1 MQLVE
6 VGAAAGLW
14 LLGSIPLS
22 AAACVGQIHEV
33 ITKVVVPLGGL
44 LVCRLHLRIPYVY
57 SRPMAC
63 AQLTLVWC
71 TVLLPWRNE
80 RASFC
85 GWREVSTKLPV
96 ISQPWRW
103 CCRTVNFTHCVAL
116 CRETGPRCCR
126 GASNACRL
134 HEGSGLCFGEP
145 TSPEEPWAVRPP
157 VAGFTHY
164 HARCPMA
171 LCLDPMNGC
180 VHVRWHASIG
190 VCSQVWQPSITSK
203 WLGTRHQCREQE
215 TTLLYHNCTMAA
227 DGAPWE
233 DHVLTMSQLAQVLQ
247 LATSWLSAPQE
258 LPSGIPCNTPVT
270 PMEEHSF
277 GDQVC
282 DASAVQCMRRIP
294 PARHVC
300 SALAAGNS
308 TARLRL

>member
-1 MQLVE
+1 M
-6 VGAAAGLW
+6 LW
-14 LLGSIPLS
+14 L
-22 AAACVGQIHEV
+22 
-33 ITKVVVPLGGL
+33 
-44 LVCRLHLRIPYVY
+44 
-57 SRPMAC
+57 
-63 AQLTLVWC
+63 AQSVHQ
-71 TVLLPWRNE
+71 
-80 RASFC
+80 
-85 GWREVSTKLPV
+85 LPV
-96 ISQPWRW
+96 ICQPWL
-103 CCRTVNFTHCVAL
+103 CAAEQPFLRTVWHSADKSARAAAEVPATHAACTRAL
-116 CRETGPRCCR
+116 
-126 GASNACRL
+126 
-134 HEGSGLCFGEP
+134 GSALEIGP

-233 DHVLTMSQLAQVLQ
+233 DHVMMMSQLAQVLQ
-247 LATSWLSAPQE
+247 LATSWLSVPQE

-300 SALAAGNS
+300 SALAVGNL
-308 TARLRL
+308 TAWLRL